1 MKNYLILFAVAF
13 IMAFSSCQP
22 KEKQTNAQKDIVGI
36 YQYIDGREGFSVI
49 TDKYFIFTGRWKH
62 EPSPVDSED
71 YYEREYK
78 SIFLEA
84 GTWTMQDSIVSCY
97 QLFGK
102 NGKIPPQDK
111 PSFRWTYSFKKD
123 TFIFHV
129 LNKNGEVVGTGT
141 TLKLKESNIQND
153 LIGVYQYIEGGP
165 IPEGMSVMT
174 NDYFIFTG
182 GDNDK
187 FSIVDST
194 ETYENKYK
202 SLIVEAG
209 RYTLQDSI
217 VSCYMLFG
225 KNGKI
230 PPQDRPSFRFAVSYK
245 SDTLVAD
252 VLNKKGEHRG
262 ITNYNIKLE

>member
-13 IMAFSSCQP
+13 IITFSSCQP
-22 KEKQTNAQKDIVGI
+22 KEKQTNALKDIVGV
-36 YQYIDGREGFSVI
+36 YQYIDGRDGFSVI

-78 SIFLEA
+78 SLFLEA

-123 TFIFHV
+123 TFVFHI

-174 NDYFIFTG
+174 EDYFFFTG
-182 GDNDK
+182 REE
-187 FSIVDST
+187 SSTADST
-194 ETYENKYK
+194 DFYKNKYR
-202 SLIVEAG
+202 SLVLEVG
-209 RYTLQDSI
+209 KYTLQDSI

-230 PPQDRPSFRFAVSYK
+230 PPQDGPSFRVAVSYK
-245 SDTLVAD
+245 GDTLVGD
-252 VLNKKGEHRG
+252 VLKKNGELRG
-262 ITNYNIKLE
+262 ITHYNIRLE